1 MQSQKPSFW
10 TRGGGVM
17 ADNTGDGADTTAKA
31 ASDAPQDA
39 PDGTR
44 IGSARMHAVAAPL
57 VIGVTSHR
65 NIAIREIESL
75 RRRVQELFLQLRH
88 DFPHAPLTI
97 LSPLAEGGDQ
107 LVAEE
112 GLKLGAQL
120 VAPLPFARELYAQD
134 FAGVAAREHFESL
147 CAQARLI
154 ELPLLTG
161 HTHAEVSAPGDQRN
175 RQYAHVGMFVARHC
189 HLLLAIWDGKPS
201 HRLGGT
207 AQIVDYFLTGTP
219 PGGFERR
226 RDKRPRLYG
235 GGDERLLCHLVCSR
249 DMPDGAPAT
258 PLQPGQMI
266 WRNLDEASAPDAPM
280 PQAFRTV
287 FAHTDAFNL
296 DAVKYADEI
305 EAGGA
310 GIDDG
315 ASTAGDGAPAQPSP
329 ATLFRVA
336 DWLAIHFQRRVLLAM
351 RVIYLV
357 AFVMGVAFT
366 LYDNLPDQDHMLF
379 VFLFLFASGV
389 VVSSI
394 AKRREWHRKYLDY
407 RALAEGLRVQ
417 CYWRR
422 AGISLTGDPEFARDS
437 LMQKQDIE
445 LGWVRNVMRS
455 AGLFGQAWPERQN
468 ETALLGVIDEWVG
481 DATHGELG
489 YYRVRTEQRERSHR
503 INEAIGA
510 MCLLAGIFISVV
522 LAVLVHT
529 LSNDAKNDLIVVMAV
544 FSIFAAVREAYSFR
558 KADRELI
565 RQYRFM
571 ERVFGNA
578 RSALDNAEDT
588 DEQREILRALG
599 EASLAEHVE
608 WAVMHRQRPLEAG
621 KM

>member
-1 MQSQKPSFW
+1 MVDSEQKSSATANA
-10 TRGGGVM
+10 TR
-17 ADNTGDGADTTAKA
+17 
-31 ASDAPQDA
+31 
-39 PDGTR
+39 
-44 IGSARMHAVAAPL
+44 APL
-57 VIGVTSHR
+57 VVGITSHR
-65 NIAIREIESL
+65 NIAAREIESL
-75 RRRVQELFLQLRH
+75 RRRVRELFLRLRE

-112 GLKLGAQL
+112 GLKLGARL

-134 FAGVAAREHFESL
+134 FAGVAARERFESL

-249 DMPDGAPAT
+249 DMPDGTPAT
-258 PLQPGQMI
+258 PLQPGQVI
-266 WRNLDEASAPDAPM
+266 WRNRDEASAPDAPM
-280 PQAFRTV
+280 PQAFSTV
-287 FAHTDAFNL
+287 FAHTDAFNA

-305 EAGGA
+305 EAGDA

-315 ASTAGDGAPAQPSP
+315 ASAEGDGALAQPSP

-366 LYDNLPDQDHMLF
+366 MYDNLPDQDHMLF
-379 VFLFLFASGV
+379 AFLFLFATGV
-389 VVSSI
+389 VVNAI
-394 AKRREWHRKYLDY
+394 ARRRDWHRKYLDY

-455 AGLFGQAWPERQN
+455 AGLFAQAWPERQN
-468 ETALLGVIDEWVG
+468 EEALRGVIDEWVG

-578 RSALDNAEDT
+578 RSALDKAEDT
-588 DEQREILRALG
+588 DEQREILQALG

>member
-1 MQSQKPSFW
+1 M
-10 TRGGGVM
+10 
-17 ADNTGDGADTTAKA
+17 
-31 ASDAPQDA
+31 
-39 PDGTR
+39 
-44 IGSARMHAVAAPL
+44 

-65 NIAIREIESL
+65 NLAASEVETIRA
-75 RRRVQELFLQLRH
+75 RVRELFVQLQQEY
-88 DFPHAPLTI
+88 PHSPLTV
-97 LSPLAEGGDQ
+97 LSPLADGGDQ
-107 LVAEE
+107 LVAEA
-112 GLKLGAQL
+112 GLELGARL
-120 VAPLPFARELYAQD
+120 VAPLPFARELYAHD
-134 FAGVAAREHFESL
+134 FHDGASRERFESL
-147 CAQARLI
+147 CARAQVI

-161 HTHAEVSAPGDQRN
+161 HTRDAVSTQGEERN
-175 RQYAHVGMFVARHC
+175 RQYAQAGMFVARHC

-219 PGGFERR
+219 PGDIERR
-226 RDKRPRLYG
+226 HNRRPRLYG

-249 DMPDGAPAT
+249 NAADGAPAA
-258 PLQPGQMI
+258 PLQPGQI
-266 WRNLDEASAPDAPM
+266 VWRNLDDASEPDAPM
-280 PQAFRTV
+280 PQVFRTV
-287 FAHTDAFNL
+287 FAH
-296 DAVKYADEI
+296 ADEFNEDA
-305 EAGGA
+305 EAHRGQIAASGA
-310 GIDDG
+310 GI
-315 ASTAGDGAPAQPSP
+315 GDTTPRAEDVNAQAQSSPPA
-329 ATLFRVA
+329 LFRAA

-366 LYDNLPDQDHMLF
+366 MYDNLPDQNNMLF
-379 VFLFLFASGV
+379 VFLFLFATGV
-389 VVSSI
+389 VVSAI
-394 AKRREWHRKYLDY
+394 AKRRGWHRKYLDY

-422 AGISLTGDPEFARDS
+422 AGISLTGDPEFAHDS

-455 AGLFGQAWPERQN
+455 AGLSGHAWPAPHDEA
-468 ETALLGVIDEWVG
+468 ALRGVIDEWVG

-489 YYRVRTEQRERSHR
+489 YYRIRTEQRERTHR
-503 INEAIGA
+503 VNEAIGA
-510 MCLLAGIFISVV
+510 MCLLAGILISVV
-522 LAVLVHT
+522 LALMAHT
-529 LSNDAKNDLIVVMAV
+529 LSNDAKNNLIVVMAV

-578 RSALDNAEDT
+578 RKALDQTDDAE
-588 DEQREILRALG
+588 ERREILRALG